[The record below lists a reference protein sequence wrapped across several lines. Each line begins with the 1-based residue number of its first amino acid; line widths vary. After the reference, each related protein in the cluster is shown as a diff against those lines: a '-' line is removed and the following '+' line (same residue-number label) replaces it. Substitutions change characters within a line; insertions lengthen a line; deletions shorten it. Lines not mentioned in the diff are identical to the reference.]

1 VKKSGRVIVVGGGI
15 GGLSAALALRSRGV
29 EVTLLEKA
37 DEFGEVGAGLQLAP
51 NATRILD
58 EWGLLGETM
67 RQGFEP
73 RSLVLKDAVSG
84 DELTR
89 QDLGIDFRTRYGAP
103 YVVIHR
109 SDLHAIVLEAA
120 RAAGVELVTGAEVV
134 AVEDLSPGVSV
145 IMADG
150 VSLRADA
157 CVAADG
163 LTSRLRD
170 SFVGD
175 EPVASGYVAYRGTL
189 PESAGLD
196 DVVAWLGPGCHFVR
210 YPLRQGE
217 LLNQVA
223 VFRSDRYAAGFD
235 EWGTVDELD
244 AAFADCCD
252 EIRAGTPHL
261 WRDRRWPM
269 FDRAPTTRWRH
280 GSTLLVG
287 DAAHPMLQY
296 LAQGACQAI
305 EDAAALGRALGR
317 VVDGAAADAVRPE
330 EWPRVF
336 DAVAAER
343 EPRTSRV
350 QRTAHLWGDIWHT
363 DGLART
369 LRNELLRRRDTKDFH
384 YFDWLYGA
392 A

>member
-1 VKKSGRVIVVGGGI
+1 MKKTGRVIVVGGGI

-29 EVTLLEKA
+29 AVTLLERA

-58 EWGLLGETM
+58 DWGLLGETM

-89 QDLGIDFRTRYGAP
+89 QDLGTDFRNRYGAP

-120 RAAGVELVTGAEVV
+120 RAAGVELVTGADVV
-134 AVEDLSPGVSV
+134 AVADLEPGVSV
-145 IMADG
+145 SVAG
-150 VSLRADA
+150 EPAGLTADA

-163 LTSRLRD
+163 LTSRIRD
-170 SFVGD
+170 TIVGD

-189 PESAGLD
+189 PGSASGLD

-223 VFRSDRYAAGFD
+223 VFRSARYAAGDD

-269 FDRAPTTRWRH
+269 FDRVPTTRWRH

-305 EDAAALGRALGR
+305 EDAAALGRA
-317 VVDGAAADAVRPE
+317 VDAVGPGSAAD
-330 EWPRVF
+330 WPAVF

-350 QRTAHLWGDIWHT
+350 QLTAHLWGDIWHT
-363 DGLART
+363 DGLGRT
-369 LRNELLRRRDTKDFH
+369 LRNELLRRRDTKDFR

>member
-1 VKKSGRVIVVGGGI
+1 MKKTGRVIVVGGGI
-15 GGLSAALALRSRGV
+15 GGLSAALALRSRGID
-29 EVTLLEKA
+29 VTLLERA

-89 QDLGIDFRTRYGAP
+89 QDLGTDFRNRYGAP

-120 RAAGVELVTGAEVV
+120 RSAGVELVTGAEVV
-134 AVEDLSPGVSV
+134 AVTDLEPGVRV
-145 IMADG
+145 TVAG
-150 VSLRADA
+150 GGSLRAEA

-163 LTSRLRD
+163 LTSRIRD
-170 SFVGD
+170 ALVGD

-189 PESAGLD
+189 PESDGLD
-196 DVVAWLGPGCHFVR
+196 DVIAWLGPGCHFVR

-223 VFRSDRYAAGFD
+223 VFRSARYAAGAED
-235 EWGTVDELD
+235 WGTVDELD
-244 AAFADCCD
+244 AAFAGCCD

-269 FDRAPTTRWRH
+269 FDRVPTTRWRH
-280 GSTLLVG
+280 GSTLLAG

-305 EDAAALGRALGR
+305 EDAAALGRAVDTVGTR
-317 VVDGAAADAVRPE
+317 VLTEAA
-330 EWPRVF
+330 WPGVF

-363 DGLART
+363 DGLGRT
-369 LRNELLRRRDTKDFH
+369 LRNELLRRRDTKDFR